1 MSSKVA
7 LKQLQSLQ
15 ESRERP
21 DGDKEIK
28 KAIRKKKRSNKKQV
42 QARQQLQAAKDS
54 SSKLE
59 YYKSTTSAQKATAE
73 IMSKVSAH
81 TPHML
86 LLCCDVSA
94 IQPYPC
100 RC

>member
-1 MSSKVA
+1 MSSKLA

-15 ESRERP
+15 DSRERP
-21 DGDKEIK
+21 NGDKEIK
-28 KAIRKKKRSNKKQV
+28 KAVRKKKRSNKKQA

-73 IMSKVSAH
+73 IMSK
-81 TPHML
+81 L
-86 LLCCDVSA
+86 LG
-94 IQPYPC
+94 QPLPQEESDSDLDLDLDF
-100 RC
+100 